1 MTFTKEQLIEHAKG
15 LIESQRQ
22 CIPGANDPDNI
33 RTYEMDIAVVE
44 VALNTL
50 TTPELAHSSVIAEQL
65 AHVLSG
71 MEVTDHQ
78 RAVISCAVDRLNKT
92 AEVLQQAPPAPMA
105 VPDEIQKLKDGRG
118 FRYVKDGV
126 HYSLNYA
133 NGWNQCRAAMLQG
146 AEPVQGW
153 IPCSERMP
161 EEVGRY
167 WCYVEE
173 QNSLG
178 KSHYQWNCSWNGDR
192 WWVES
197 ENGGR
202 VTHWMPLPAA
212 PQQEANNG

>member
-1 MTFTKEQLIEHAKG
+1 MMELTKERLMALSNRKNVGAICSDEIAEMARQLLAGLEQEPVAYIDPFTFKNFATYRAGETDNKRMGREWVWANPYAG
-15 LIESQRQ
+15 LIPLYAAPQLKQ
-22 CIPGANDPDNI
+22 P
-33 RTYEMDIAVVE
+33 AVVPE
-44 VALNTL
+44 CLEKLRSLVADKRAL
-50 TTPELAHSSVIAEQL
+50 PRRKEWISGQQYSY
-65 AHVLSG
+65 VLLENVEG
-71 MEVTDHQ
+71 LVEE
-78 RAVISCAVDRLNKT
+78 A
-92 AEVLQQAPPAPMA
+92 
-105 VPDEIQKLKDGRG
+105 
-118 FRYVKDGV
+118 
-126 HYSLNYA
+126 
-133 NGWNQCRAAMLQG
+133 CRAAMLQG

-212 PQQEANNG
+212 PQQE